1 MATCHRLVVRVY
13 RTERFTFRAS
23 RALSSV
29 RTVEPP
35 PSAQGRPGRSGGAA
49 RRPGLRW
56 GSPPGSAAASE
67 QRRIASMAAPRCT
80 TVAEVMLNERETLS
94 CAEKRD
100 GSGQY
105 VIRAGSG
112 ELGEACAAR
121 FAVVHQ
127 HASGGRRRPAC
138 NMLPVMRGRAD
149 TCTAR
154 LAAVLDQA
162 SISGSSAEPG
172 RRGRLMNALY
182 PGRRERA

>member
-1 MATCHRLVVRVY
+1 M
-13 RTERFTFRAS
+13 
-23 RALSSV
+23 
-29 RTVEPP
+29 
-35 PSAQGRPGRSGGAA
+35 
-49 RRPGLRW
+49 RW

-80 TVAEVMLNERETLS
+80 TVAEVMLNDGETLS
-94 CAEKRD
+94 CAEKRN

-112 ELGEACAAR
+112 ELGEACAACS
-121 FAVVHQ
+121 AVVHQ

-138 NMLPVMRGRAD
+138 NNMLPVMRGRAD

-162 SISGSSAEPG
+162 SISGSSEEPG
-172 RRGRLMNALY
+172 RCGRAMITLY
-182 PGRRERA
+182 PGRRERRNVTGAAALLEIEGTGWLLLDSRTRPSGARATVTLRKPCGGVLRPLRRPP

>member
-1 MATCHRLVVRVY
+1 M
-13 RTERFTFRAS
+13 FTFRAS
-23 RALSSV
+23 GALSPV
-29 RTVEPP
+29 CTVEPP

-112 ELGEACAAR
+112 ELGEARAAR
-121 FAVVHQ
+121 SSVVHQ
-127 HASGGRRRPAC
+127 HASGGRRRPMC
-138 NMLPVMRGRAD
+138 NIMPVMRGRAH

-154 LAAVLDQA
+154 LVAVLDQA
-162 SISGSSAEPG
+162 SIAGCSAGPCRCG
-172 RRGRLMNALY
+172 RVMNTLYPDRRGRA
-182 PGRRERA
+182 